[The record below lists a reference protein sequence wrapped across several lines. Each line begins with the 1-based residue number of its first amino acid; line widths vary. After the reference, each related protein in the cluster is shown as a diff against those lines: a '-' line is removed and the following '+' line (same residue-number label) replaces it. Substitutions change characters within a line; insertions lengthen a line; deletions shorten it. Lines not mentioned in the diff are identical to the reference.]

1 MSSRERSAPPTQY
14 QAEQPAPSE
23 HYRRIVESQ
32 HITQTLMEIQGTL
45 ARLDERSGAMKSS
58 LDGLK
63 GKVEDLVSWKSK
75 ILGGAITLGAVLA
88 LLASLV
94 TFAVTKFS
102 GYVSFHEPTHHEID
116 ASQSHSQSKPPG
128 DSATISR

>member
-1 MSSRERSAPPTQY
+1 MSSRDRTAPPTQF

-32 HITQTLMEIQGTL
+32 HVTQTLMEIQGTL
-45 ARLDERSGAMKSS
+45 ARLDERTGAMKNS

-75 ILGGAITLGAVLA
+75 ILGGAITLGAILA
-88 LLASLV
+88 VLASLI
-94 TFAVTKFS
+94 TFAVTKLS
-102 GYVSFHEPTHHEID
+102 GYVSFHEPTHHGIS
-116 ASQSHSQSKPPG
+116 APQAPPQPK
-128 DSATISR
+128 IP